1 MGHQVFLGQESHP
14 CYALGG
20 GLPLQGE
27 QPAAEYGEELQQEP
41 RLLLQSWRLTADASS
56 HVLVF
61 PGLLGSVQTVVWHRI
76 SLWLSGEG
84 YTWGGRPTH
93 QGRANLCSSDRA
105 VEGSQ
110 VVDSPLSTVVA
121 ERERPF
127 HHVAPSLGRCLDS
140 ESQINGAEPERRA
153 GPAIRVLLMENS
165 PLYKDSVPCTRI
177 PLPENRLL
185 WLLVLTGRLESGSLW
200 GPGSLY

>member
-1 MGHQVFLGQESHP
+1 M
-14 CYALGG
+14 
-20 GLPLQGE
+20 
-27 QPAAEYGEELQQEP
+27 
-41 RLLLQSWRLTADASS
+41 DASS
-56 HVLVF
+56 HVPVF

-84 YTWGGRPTH
+84 YTRGGRPPH
-93 QGRANLCSSDRA
+93 QARANLCNSDRA
-105 VEGSQ
+105 VEGTQ

-153 GPAIRVLLMENS
+153 GPAIQVLLMENS
-165 PLYKDSVPCTRI
+165 PLYKDSPASEPTAVAVGAHWPFGKRLTLGTRVP
-177 PLPENRLL
+177 
-185 WLLVLTGRLESGSLW
+185 VLA
-200 GPGSLY
+200 PHK